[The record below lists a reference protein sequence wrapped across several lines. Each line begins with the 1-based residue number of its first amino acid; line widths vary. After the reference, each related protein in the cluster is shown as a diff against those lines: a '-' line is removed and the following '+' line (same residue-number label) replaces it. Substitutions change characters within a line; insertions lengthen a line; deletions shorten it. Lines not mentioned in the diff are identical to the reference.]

1 MIMTQNNADISKM
14 TFREAMTELE
24 GVVATL
30 ESNTLELEESMR
42 YYERGVYLLD
52 HLNAKIETANQQVDV
67 LLDKING
74 IKNDQ
79 ERDTTLS

>member
-1 MIMTQNNADISKM
+1 MTQNNADISKM

-52 HLNAKIETANQQVDV
+52 HLNSKIETANQQVDV